1 MRKILFVALGA
12 ILGGLA
18 VGGANASIISRGFLN
33 ETLTKYALKT
43 ETEGLS
49 TLQNTYKLYD
59 NIDGLFYNSF
69 SMGGY
74 MPANLTVSEYIYQS
88 ATNAQFPG
96 LYGVAMLLLNGFSND
111 NGADN
116 LRYDGIFG
124 LNNSIKTITN
134 KMGQL
139 PSGYS
144 TVGMALSA
152 MDAKIVAKDLPA
164 DSDDGQYVLSAK
176 KVGGTITYTW
186 VKMDLTDAEK

>member
-43 ETEGLS
+43 EIEGLS

-59 NIDGLFYNSF
+59 NIDGLFYRSF

-96 LYGVAMLLLNGFSND
+96 LYGVALLLLNGFTNSY
-111 NGADN
+111 ADE

-124 LNNSIKTITN
+124 LKQLNKDNNKQNGTTAIRVFNCWDGTECNGCQDS
-134 KMGQL
+134 GQGFA
-139 PSGYS
+139 SRFR
-144 TVGMALSA
+144 
-152 MDAKIVAKDLPA
+152 
-164 DSDDGQYVLSAK
+164 
-176 KVGGTITYTW
+176 
-186 VKMDLTDAEK
+186 